1 MSSRRTVRQLLAA
14 VLVGVLV
21 GGGLMVLTP
30 AGAEVS
36 SAVATNWKKIWNKE
50 LKPQADQ
57 RYYTKKKSNKRYYTK
72 SDSDAKY
79 QPKGNYA
86 LTGSSY
92 TKAESDGRYYTKTD
106 SDGKYQSKTQ
116 LIRGS
121 YFVGSGSPVYGLGSF
136 SFGATLASA
145 PTVHYINAGAAIP
158 AECSGSASAPDAIP
172 GHLCVFETT
181 AINTSGRFI
190 GRGDGTIG
198 VADPFGFTLEIDSA
212 GGATGTWARGTWAVR
227 VPAAGTVANRVAS
240 TERGIN
246 PEVTGG
252 RQPGS

>member
-1 MSSRRTVRQLLAA
+1 MA
-14 VLVGVLV
+14 V
-21 GGGLMVLTP
+21 TP

-50 LKPQADQ
+50 LKPQADT
-57 RYYTKKKSNKRYYTK
+57 RYYTKKKSNKRYEAAGSGYTK
-72 SDSDAKY
+72 AETDAKY

-92 TKAESDGRYYTKTD
+92 TKAESDG
-106 SDGKYQSKTQ
+106 KYQTKSQ

-145 PTVHYINAGAAIP
+145 PTVHYINAGAVIP
-158 AECSGSASAPDAIP
+158 AGCAGSASAPDAVA
-172 GHLCVFETT
+172 GNLCVFETT

-212 GGATGTWARGTWAVR
+212 GGTTGTWARGTWAVR
-227 VPAAGTVANRVAS
+227 VPAAGTVANRAPS
-240 TERGIN
+240 TEGGIN